1 MIRELVLA
9 TRNPHKQEELKNLLG
24 DLGVKILTIGD
35 FPGAPDIEED
45 GRTCQDN
52 AMKKARGVAQFTGR
66 WALADDTGLEVD
78 ALNGRPGVYAA
89 RYAGED
95 ATYEDNCR
103 KLLKEMA
110 HIPSDQRSARFITV
124 MALSDPSGNVEVV
137 EGFLPGHITQQFQ
150 GTQGF
155 GYDPVFL
162 VPELGQ
168 TLAELSLDKK
178 NQVSHRA
185 QAFKKIKEVLLK
197 KVGHA

>member
-9 TRNPHKQEELKNLLG
+9 TGNPHKQQELKNLLADVG
-24 DLGVKILTIGD
+24 IKILSLKD
-35 FPGAPDIEED
+35 FPGVPVIEED
-45 GRTCQDN
+45 GRTCREN
-52 AMKKARGVAQFTGR
+52 AMKKAGKIAQFTGH

-78 ALNGRPGVYAA
+78 ALEGRPGVYAA
-89 RYAGED
+89 RYAGEQ

-103 KLLKEMA
+103 KLLKEME
-110 HIPSDQRSARFITV
+110 HVPPGRRSARFITV
-124 MALSDPSGNVEVV
+124 MALSNPAGEMEVV
-137 EGFLPGHITQQFQ
+137 EGLLPGQITQQFQ

-155 GYDPVFL
+155 GYDPIFF

-185 QAFKKIKEVLLK
+185 QAFKKVKEILLK
-197 KVGHA
+197 KVSHA